1 MSLSTLR
8 LRTITVPYQGAD
20 GEHPITL
27 YGLNANDVAGILIV
41 QKDNL
46 EGLFDIVQGAGV
58 KSAADLA
65 EADMLKIAQ
74 TLMVQMPDFIAR
86 VIAYASH
93 EPEEWHVALQ
103 LDLPTQVKC
112 LRAIADLTFKD
123 EAGFREF
130 LGKRGGGT
138 ARRKGRGAAKPKSR
152 LERFAEWWNG
162 IRAAVSFLI
171 SEGHPNASEYPLGVL
186 IVETEI
192 ARERVNN
199 RLKTEALLIQ
209 GAIGSALTKKGAQA
223 FKEQISE
230 L

>member
-58 KSAADLA
+58 KSASDLA

-130 LGKRGGGT
+130 LGNVVAALRGVKGVVPQNRNLVSNDSPNGGT
-138 ARRKGRGAAKPKSR
+138 
-152 LERFAEWWNG
+152 E
-162 IRAAVSFLI
+162 
-171 SEGHPNASEYPLGVL
+171 SEQQSPS
-186 IVETEI
+186 
-192 ARERVNN
+192 
-199 RLKTEALLIQ
+199 
-209 GAIGSALTKKGAQA
+209 
-223 FKEQISE
+223 
-230 L
+230 